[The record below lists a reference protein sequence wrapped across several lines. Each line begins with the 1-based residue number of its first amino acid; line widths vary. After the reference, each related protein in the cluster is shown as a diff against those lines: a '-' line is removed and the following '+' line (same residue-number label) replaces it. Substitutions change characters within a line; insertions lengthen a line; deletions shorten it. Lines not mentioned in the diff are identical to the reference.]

1 MQSCPHN
8 FRIYRNVLRQLY
20 IAEFP
25 ISAYIQKKKHAL
37 AQKLSYAAITGE
49 KGPSAALAIQLHG
62 QRTANRA
69 CLPRQD
75 RRAKA
80 IQRGTPPNPARVGT
94 TDVRAGVGQ
103 GRRIDRKPGASW
115 LDRLCSHSR
124 PKRAGGRPPSKNPRQ
139 NWLERTTYRWPAQG
153 ALWNQPKSPD
163 AASGSMGSGTSGRL
177 SDFTPRQLLCQGQK
191 TLAFWRNGRRKGE
204 SSSVASC
211 TSQRVSDVT
220 SAIRRGVR

>member
-1 MQSCPHN
+1 MNDLADYVHFWQNDSDRWIHDGADLPPSFHQRSSSKSLLMTMPSCPHN

-75 RRAKA
+75 RAKA

-103 GRRIDRKPGASW
+103 GRRIDRKPGAS
-115 LDRLCSHSR
+115 
-124 PKRAGGRPPSKNPRQ
+124 
-139 NWLERTTYRWPAQG
+139 
-153 ALWNQPKSPD
+153 
-163 AASGSMGSGTSGRL
+163 
-177 SDFTPRQLLCQGQK
+177 
-191 TLAFWRNGRRKGE
+191 
-204 SSSVASC
+204 
-211 TSQRVSDVT
+211 
-220 SAIRRGVR
+220 